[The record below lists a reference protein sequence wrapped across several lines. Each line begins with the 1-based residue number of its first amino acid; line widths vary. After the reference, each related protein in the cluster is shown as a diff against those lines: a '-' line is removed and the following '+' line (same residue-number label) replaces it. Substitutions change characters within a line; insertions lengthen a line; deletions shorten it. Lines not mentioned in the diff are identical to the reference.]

1 MQLTKSIIMYNA
13 TGKRLGEVPFEDRF
27 ELRSLPPECCYFQFA
42 VRDEV
47 TGYEPVE
54 INETT
59 LYLISHKATPSLP
72 KSPAREVVIDGV
84 RYAPVHAVAID
95 RRELIRSLVEIGR
108 GPQPDKGDNWFE
120 DQANKLCL
128 DVTDS
133 PRTQHLTV
141 SEFVEAL
148 AARHSALPGASD

>member
-1 MQLTKSIIMYNA
+1 MYNA
-13 TGKRLGEVPFEDRF
+13 AGKRLGEVPFEDRF

-59 LYLISHKATPSLP
+59 LYLISHKARPSLP
-72 KSPAREVVIDGV
+72 KSQTREVLIDGV
-84 RYAPVHAVAID
+84 KYAPLHSAVID

-108 GPQPDKGDNWFE
+108 GPQPGKSDDWFE
-120 DQANKLCL
+120 DQAKKLYL
-128 DVTDS
+128 DVIDS
-133 PRTQHLTV
+133 PPVQHLSV

-148 AARHSALPGASD
+148 AARHSQ